1 MTKNAPESAGNI
13 VKFQISSNFTDYAVD
28 LSAGVVDF
36 RYYENVLANNVT
48 ASATVVETGYQ
59 EDSGGDAAGKQ
70 STVDGLPIRGGERT
84 DITIEDAYGNEL
96 TLEEGLYVNRLRDV
110 DPGTSK
116 DVYFLDL
123 SLIHI

>member
-1 MTKNAPESAGNI
+1 MSENAPESAGNI

-48 ASATVVETGYQ
+48 ASATIVETGYQ
-59 EDSGGDAAGKQ
+59 SDDSGGAGGKQ

-84 DITIEDAYGNEL
+84 DITI
-96 TLEEGLYVNRLRDV
+96 
-110 DPGTSK
+110 
-116 DVYFLDL
+116 
-123 SLIHI
+123 